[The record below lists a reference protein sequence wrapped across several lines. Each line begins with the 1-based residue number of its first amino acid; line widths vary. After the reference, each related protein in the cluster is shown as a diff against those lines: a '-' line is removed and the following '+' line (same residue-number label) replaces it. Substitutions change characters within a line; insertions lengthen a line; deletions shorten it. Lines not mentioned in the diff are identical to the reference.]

1 MVRRDSPKQVFT
13 CWFLPSPPIR
23 FPKLRLTGQVHAPEV
38 LRRVD
43 GLVREMNSHD

>member
-1 MVRRDSPKQVFT
+1 MEPL
-13 CWFLPSPPIR
+13 LPVA
-23 FPKLRLTGQVHAPEV
+23 GQVHAPEV